1 MNDTYIELLVKKP
14 DSKTASLLHIFMVG
28 VGAVLFLGGI
38 FLDIRLL
45 LAGIVFLIGSFVP
58 TLFNDI
64 EYEYLLLEKELT
76 VDRIRKQESRKT
88 VANYK
93 LDTMVIMAP
102 KGSEHLSRY
111 AQLKTIDYSSGTEE
125 GQPYEIVVDGKGE
138 KVRIVIDTSQELTDA
153 IRKLRPRDVFFAINY
168 EQRRKK
174 KWVRLLVKELHLMT
188 YY

>member
-14 DSKTASLLHIFMVG
+14 DSKTASLLHAFMVG

-45 LAGIVFLIGSFVP
+45 LAGIVILIGSFVP

-76 VDRIRKQESRKT
+76 VDKIRKQESRKT
-88 VANYK
+88 IANYK
-93 LDTMVIMAP
+93 LDTMVVMAP
-102 KGSEHLSRY
+102 KGSEHLGRY
-111 AQLKTIDYSSGTEE
+111 AQLKTIDYSSRTEE
-125 GQPYEIVVDGKGE
+125 GQPYEIVVEGKGE

-153 IRKLRPRDVFFAINY
+153 IRKLRPRDVFL
-168 EQRRKK
+168 R
-174 KWVRLLVKELHLMT
+174 
-188 YY
+188 